1 MAWIANTYSKYR
13 ARDLRTTFENS
24 KTRQNSSPKSSTWKE
39 TERESKR
46 KTVVRTSN
54 NFTSPPPTRTD
65 KKAQATRERERESL
79 DATTTRFCR
88 EFHCHARKD
97 ISPFSLSNLV
107 PSPRW
112 RSEKKKERSG
122 RKETEKERGRGKNRS
137 GKETKNSTL
146 NHNYIV
152 RSSTLLNWV
161 VSIFCAASDATAVK
175 MNKREKKSG
184 SDVRKTDVNYS
195 HSSLFNSPP
204 PPPSTLYHWRDSNG
218 TRLSL
223 FISISFY
230 LSVRLSRPPCYYSN
244 ADCFR
249 LIDTLLC
256 KRDRQPD
263 LTQLTTPLITKIPL
277 CFGQEMFPS
286 IISNNSQVIKVFL
299 WSCYIGFHE
308 K

>member
-1 MAWIANTYSKYR
+1 MQQRQGFVASFIVTLGK
-13 ARDLRTTFENS
+13 TFPHFRWA
-24 KTRQNSSPKSSTWKE
+24 TLSPPLVGGV
-39 TERESKR
+39 RKR
-46 KTVVRTSN
+46 K
-54 NFTSPPPTRTD
+54 
-65 KKAQATRERERESL
+65 REAE
-79 DATTTRFCR
+79 
-88 EFHCHARKD
+88 
-97 ISPFSLSNLV
+97 
-107 PSPRW
+107 
-112 RSEKKKERSG
+112 EKKR
-122 RKETEKERGRGKNRS
+122 RKREGGEKNRS

-204 PPPSTLYHWRDSNG
+204 PPPPTLYHWRDSNG